1 MNKKPE
7 VTKMLC
13 EEIIFGFAVGDALG
27 VPFEFL
33 EEDEI
38 DFKFSDEMAEFGTY
52 HQPAGTFSDDTS
64 MMCCTIEAL
73 IQAGTT
79 KTMADNFVKWKNE
92 NYWTA
97 HGEVFDIGNTIQV
110 ALKAYEKTGD
120 LTGEA
125 TNNEYSCGNG
135 SLMRILPLL
144 PYISDMSQEEKFN
157 YIKSISSITHGH
169 IRAAIACFIYLE
181 LAQHIFEQG
190 QIYKLRLFAFL
201 SVKILPFLENNPETK
216 DEMKNFETL
225 FATLPTQIPR
235 EKLSNSGYVVDSLIL
250 AIHCFFRY
258 NRYEMGVW
266 YAISFGGDT
275 DTNAALTGAL
285 YTLYGGK
292 KEIPARWLNK
302 LAKKEELE
310 NLSERWA
317 ASINKAHEILN

>member
-7 VTKMLC
+7 VTKTMC
-13 EEIIFGFAVGDALG
+13 DEIIFGFAVGDALG

-33 EEDEI
+33 EADEI

-64 MMCCTIEAL
+64 MMCCMIEAM
-73 IQAGTT
+73 IQDGKT
-79 KTMADNFVKWKNE
+79 KTMADNFLKWKNE
-92 NYWTA
+92 NFWTA
-97 HGEVFDIGNTIQV
+97 NGEVFDIGNTIKV
-110 ALKAYEKTGD
+110 ALNAYEKTGD
-120 LTGEA
+120 ISGAA

-144 PYISDMSQEEKFN
+144 PYIMDKSLDEKFK
-157 YIKSISSITHGH
+157 YIKSVSCITHGH
-169 IRAAIACFIYLE
+169 IRTAIACFIYLE

-190 QIYKLRLFAFL
+190 KIHKPRFAAFL
-201 SVKILPFLENNPETK
+201 SRTILTFLENNPETK
-216 DEMKNFETL
+216 DEVKNFEIL
-225 FATLPTQIPR
+225 FTNLPARIPR
-235 EKLSNSGYVVDSLIL
+235 EQLSNSGYVVDSLIL

-302 LAKKEELE
+302 LVKKEELE
-310 NLSERWA
+310 NLSQRWA
-317 ASINKAHEILN
+317 SSLNKAHEILN